1 MELRT
6 SVENITPDQAKEY
19 LKCNNINRPVV
30 QTAVDKY
37 ANLMERGDWKL
48 NGEALC
54 FTEGGA
60 LVNGQHRLLAIIK
73 SGKTIPMLVVR
84 GCEDGSFLTY
94 DQGRSRTAA
103 DIFALSDIPNASQ
116 MSSCIQ
122 KYVKLKAGHSIIKAV
137 GKKGN
142 NKNKA
147 TRRELLDLYYQYE
160 VSWKDWFKDA
170 HKWYYKT
177 KLLKAP
183 EVVAYCMYLT
193 KDKGH
198 SNQCVYDF
206 FNGLF
211 TGITDKSSILLLRNK
226 MISDLISK
234 KTMTPQYKQQLF
246 VKAWNA
252 YICNKEMKA
261 LNWSDKEGILE
272 IR

>member
-37 ANLMERGDWKL
+37 ANLMERGEWKL

-54 FTEGGA
+54 FTEGA

-122 KYVKLKAGHSIIKAV
+122 KFVKLKAGHSIVKGI
-137 GKKGN
+137 GKQSN
-142 NKNKA
+142 NNNKA
-147 TRRELLDLYYQYE
+147 TRKDLLDLYHE
-160 VSWKDWFKDA
+160 HEEDWKTWFKKA
-170 HKWYYKT
+170 SSWNYQT
-177 KLLKAP
+177 KLLKVP

-193 KDKGH
+193 LEKEH
-198 SNQCVYDF
+198 CNQYVAEF
-206 FNGLF
+206 FEGLF
-211 TGITDKSSILLLRNK
+211 TGRINKSPILILRNK
-226 MISDLISK
+226 LISDLISK
-234 KTMTPQYKQQLF
+234 KTMMPQYKQQLII
-246 VKAWNA
+246 KAWNA
-252 YICNKEMKA
+252 YIKNKDMKV
-261 LNWSDKEGILE
+261 LSWTEKEGILE
-272 IR
+272 FI

>member
-37 ANLMERGDWKL
+37 ANLMERGEWKL

-122 KYVKLKAGHSIIKAV
+122 KFVKLKSGHSIVKAI
-137 GKKGN
+137 GKQSN
-142 NKNKA
+142 NNNKA
-147 TRRELLDLYYQYE
+147 TRKELLDLYYE
-160 VSWKDWFKDA
+160 HEEDWKTWFKKA
-170 HKWYYKT
+170 SSWNYQT
-177 KLLKAP
+177 KLLKVP

-193 KDKGH
+193 LEKEH
-198 SNQCVYDF
+198 CSQYVAEF
-206 FNGLF
+206 FEGLF
-211 TGITDKSSILLLRNK
+211 TGRINKSPILILRNK
-226 MISDLISK
+226 LISDLISK
-234 KTMTPQYKQQLF
+234 KTMTPQYKQQLII
-246 VKAWNA
+246 KAWNA
-252 YICNKEMKA
+252 YIRNKDLKI
-261 LNWSDKEGILE
+261 LNWTEKEGALKFI
-272 IR
+272 